1 MLGDVQ
7 RKHIQQ
13 GKMTALT
20 ERSERAIVMWSI
32 VDVSNDESESARYKV
47 HVQLCAIKCCVKK
60 VVLV

>member
-1 MLGDVQ
+1 
-7 RKHIQQ
+7 
-13 GKMTALT
+13 MTALT

-32 VDVSNDESESARYKV
+32 VDVSNDESESARYRV

>member
-1 MLGDVQ
+1 M
-7 RKHIQQ
+7 R
-13 GKMTALT
+13 ALT

-32 VDVSNDESESARYKV
+32 VHVSNDESESARYRV